1 MGSQRV
7 RQDWATFPS
16 YSFKYKIYLSY
27 GFIYIFTHIY
37 HLFLGASFLF
47 RSPQSI
53 DRVLDYSVRFSLV
66 IYFIHSSVYMSG
78 ASLGAQLQCRRP
90 GFDPWVE
97 KMPWR
102 RAQQPTPVLSPG
114 ESHGQRSC
122 RPQGR
127 TVRHNW
133 ATRQPFL
140 NVDPNLPVHPA
151 LPSHLHN

>member
-1 MGSQRV
+1 MPWRRKWQPTPVFWPGEFHGLYNPWGHKESDKTEQLSPHIHLNIKYIYHM
-7 RQDWATFPS
+7 DLFIYLHTYITSSLELPS
-16 YSFKYKIYLSY
+16 YLVHHRALS
-27 GFIYIFTHIY
+27 
-37 HLFLGASFLF
+37 
-47 RSPQSI
+47 
-53 DRVLDYSVRFSLV
+53 RVLDYSVRFSLV

-127 TVRHNW
+127 TVRHN
-133 ATRQPFL
+133 
-140 NVDPNLPVHPA
+140 
-151 LPSHLHN
+151 